1 MTQAPIAAEGQTAP
15 AERRITPWGWRAL
28 LIAAVVIALDQ
39 ATKHWIL
46 EILRLPERA
55 THEVIWPLQFT
66 RIWNEGVSFGLFQAG
81 HDIVRWGFVLF
92 AFGVASVLIFWA
104 RSQTRL
110 LPAVGLGL
118 VIGGAIGNAIDRA
131 RFGAVVDFIDVQRLG
146 FFPWI
151 FNIADS
157 GITIGVILLLLDS
170 LRPQRAD

>member
-1 MTQAPIAAEGQTAP
+1 MSEAIEPARAARVTG
-15 AERRITPWGWRAL
+15 WGWGAYGL
-28 LIAAVVIALDQ
+28 AILVVVLDQ
-39 ATKHWIL
+39 LSKHWIL
-46 EILRLPERA
+46 SVLRLPERG
-55 THEVIWPLQFT
+55 TVEVLWPLQFT
-66 RIWNEGVSFGLFQAG
+66 RIWNEGVSFGLLQAQHG
-81 HDIVRWGFVLF
+81 MVRWGLVVFSL
-92 AFGVASVLIFWA
+92 GVAGLLAAWA

-110 LPAVGLGL
+110 LPALGLGL

-170 LRPQRAD
+170 LRPQRGA